1 MNRKTVISL
10 AMIGLFA
17 ANVAMASPPIDTEA
31 PQSSLDTC
39 LAEVAENADYVGAS
53 NVMHYVES
61 KPRSVSGFTVSIKT
75 LVYDGENVIHEYAAR
90 CAIDRQDH
98 IRYFRM
104 RDRATD

>member
-1 MNRKTVISL
+1 MNHKTVISL
-10 AMIGLFA
+10 ALTGLFA
-17 ANVAMASPPIDTEA
+17 ANVATASLPVDTEA

-39 LAEVAENADYVGAS
+39 LAEVAANADYVGAS
-53 NVMHYVES
+53 NVQHFVAS
-61 KPRSVSGFTVSIKT
+61 KPRSVSGFTVSIRT
-75 LVYDGENVIHEYAAR
+75 LVYDGEDVLHEYAAR

>member
-10 AMIGLFA
+10 TLIGLFA
-17 ANVAMASPPIDTEA
+17 ADVVMASPAIDNEA

-39 LAEVAENADYVGAS
+39 LAEVVANADYVGAS
-53 NVMHYVES
+53 NVQHFVAS

-75 LVYDGENVIHEYAAR
+75 LVYDGDNVLHEYAAR

>member
-1 MNRKTVISL
+1 
-10 AMIGLFA
+10 
-17 ANVAMASPPIDTEA
+17 
-31 PQSSLDTC
+31 
-39 LAEVAENADYVGAS
+39 
-53 NVMHYVES
+53 MHYVES

>member
-1 MNRKTVISL
+1 LKL
-10 AMIGLFA
+10 ALAGLFVI
-17 ANVAMASPPIDTEA
+17 NVALASPPIATEA

-39 LAEVAENADYVGAS
+39 LAEVTANADYVGAS
-53 NVMHYVES
+53 NVQHFVES

-75 LVYDGENVIHEYAAR
+75 LVYEGEDVLHEYAAR